1 MEQYEYLGLKLD
13 QIPADIIKE
22 YALEAKVRRD
32 GYVYIE
38 ARKGMYGLPQ
48 AGLLA
53 HQLLEKRLEKH
64 GYTQSKQTLGLWKH
78 EQGAIC
84 FSLVVDDFGVKYV
97 GEAHANHLIRALKED
112 YDISE
117 DWKGLNR
124 ISGKVTYMRPLKLQ
138 ASLRAHV
145 IMRKYELVD
154 VGHCFG
160 KVRSWLQCQVNFI
173 QGRLSGHRMPI
184 D

>member
-64 GYTQSKQTLGLWKH
+64 GYTQSK
-78 EQGAIC
+78 
-84 FSLVVDDFGVKYV
+84 
-97 GEAHANHLIRALKED
+97 
-112 YDISE
+112 
-117 DWKGLNR
+117 
-124 ISGKVTYMRPLKLQ
+124 
-138 ASLRAHV
+138 
-145 IMRKYELVD
+145 
-154 VGHCFG
+154 
-160 KVRSWLQCQVNFI
+160 
-173 QGRLSGHRMPI
+173 
-184 D
+184 